1 MEVAPAGHSPGN
13 QNRVSD
19 ESKIYEVERHIHGE
33 TKVTITEAVPS
44 KNQKQMDSWCLQ
56 EWKKSWRKE
65 QLQRLDGFD
74 WIKDE
79 KKW

>member
-1 MEVAPAGHSPGN
+1 MQSRDPESHRLDIPYGKVQMLCRTMEVAPAGHSPGN

-44 KNQKQMDSWCLQ
+44 KNQKQMDS
-56 EWKKSWRKE
+56 
-65 QLQRLDGFD
+65 
-74 WIKDE
+74 
-79 KKW
+79 